1 MLQELCLGGTLA
13 GLMQAGGLATPLGG
27 VYVHRIVSL
36 LLDVAR
42 GLMHLHACGH
52 TGGDLDPSA
61 VWLQLLDPEDEGPC
75 LNSIDED
82 SIDTG
87 ARTVLLGVLF
97 LCSTRQITPEISDLF
112 YVLELWCARSWIRCA

>member
-27 VYVHRIVSL
+27 VAVHRVISL

-52 TGGDLDPSA
+52 TSGDLDPSH
-61 VWLQLLDPEDEGPC
+61 VWLQLLDAEDVAPC

-87 ARTVLLGVLF
+87 APPRRRTVE
-97 LCSTRQITPEISDLF
+97 T
-112 YVLELWCARSWIRCA
+112 